1 MLSAGCAALFATP
14 FANGIV
20 VAQLLILTRSLRT
33 ARHADVARALA
44 VLTVV
49 VLPFSCA
56 ATATFSM
63 WLPNAAP
70 WLQLV
75 ALAAVTTAFA
85 QFAGALLRR
94 TQPLLALHLAPLVRG
109 SLLIP
114 AATCLVPA
122 LLLGTAGT
130 GPTVSAAALQG
141 LGAGLGFAVLLCLFA
156 DLRERDR
163 AAAGTRSAALSSTAA
178 LHGLPRDFLTL
189 VLLTVAL
196 GGFVNVLRSG

>member
-49 VLPFSCA
+49 VLPLSCA
-56 ATATFSM
+56 ATATFSL

-94 TQPLLALHLAPLVRG
+94 TQPLLALHLPLVRG
-109 SLLIP
+109 SFLIP

-156 DLRERDR
+156 GLRERDR